1 MNILNSSINMRT
13 HPFRSLIRLLW
24 LLVITAG
31 LLDCGNSK
39 APRPGTA
46 LDPPAPAT
54 VSADSS
60 DLRDGVMVYYLH
72 LTSRCEDCLRIEQWT
87 GNTLR
92 TEFAP
97 QMVADSLRWR
107 PLDVDQPANLI
118 FAENY
123 QMTRSSVIL
132 ALFRDG
138 RRQEWI
144 ELPDVWQRLEDSTEF
159 SEYISDEVSGMLNR
173 YLSD

>member
-92 TEFAP
+92 TEFALVAAGCGSAGQLDFRGELPNDP
-97 QMVADSLRWR
+97 Q
-107 PLDVDQPANLI
+107 
-118 FAENY
+118 
-123 QMTRSSVIL
+123 
-132 ALFRDG
+132 FRDSG
-138 RRQEWI
+138 TVPGRQEWI

-159 SEYISDEVSGMLNR
+159 SEYISDEVRGMLNR